1 MIEALL
7 KGFLLGLVLMLS
19 VGPAFFAVI
28 DTSINKG
35 FKTALYF
42 TFGVWLSDITYIV
55 LTNIGATQLLT
66 QRITAVYFIGGA
78 VLLTIGMIMFFKKQK
93 DEVEHV
99 EVKKGDLV
107 KSFGKGW
114 LINTTAPGVILFW
127 AAAAVHVQNE
137 EFAVNQK
144 IAFFVAAV
152 SIVVSTDI
160 GKAYSAQ
167 KLKDQW
173 LKPSV
178 IHLVNKLSGIGMLIF
193 GTYMIYKG
201 FKH

>member
-1 MIEALL
+1 MLEALL

-35 FKTALYF
+35 FKTALFF
-42 TFGVWLSDITYIV
+42 TFGVWLSDITYIC
-55 LTNIGATQLLT
+55 LTNLGATQFLT
-66 QRITAVYFIGGA
+66 KRLEAVYFVGGA
-78 VLLTIGMIMFFKKQK
+78 VLLVIGILMLMKKQK
-93 DEVEHV
+93 DEVEHI
-99 EVKKGDLV
+99 EIKKGDLV

-137 EFAVNQK
+137 EFTMNQK
-144 IAFFVAAV
+144 IAFFGAAV
-152 SIVVSTDI
+152 LIVISTDI

-178 IHLVNKLSGIGMLIF
+178 IHLVNKLSGGGMLIF
-193 GTYMIYKG
+193 GAYMIYRG

>member
-1 MIEALL
+1 MLEALL

-35 FKTALYF
+35 FRTALYF
-42 TFGVWLSDITYIV
+42 TFGVWLSDITYIC
-55 LTNIGATQLLT
+55 LTNLGATQLLT
-66 QRITAVYFIGGA
+66 QRITAVYLVGGV
-78 VLLTIGMIMFFKKQK
+78 VLLIIGIIMLMKKQK

-107 KSFGKGW
+107 KSFGEGW

-137 EFAVNQK
+137 EFTVNQK
-144 IAFFVAAV
+144 FAFFGAAV
-152 SIVVSTDI
+152 LIVVSTDI

-193 GTYMIYKG
+193 GAYMIYKG

>member
-1 MIEALL
+1 MFEALL

-35 FKTALYF
+35 FRTALYF
-42 TFGVWLSDITYIV
+42 TFGVWLSDITYIC
-55 LTNIGATQLLT
+55 LTNLGATQFLT
-66 QRITAVYFIGGA
+66 KRIEAVYFVGGA
-78 VLLTIGMIMFFKKQK
+78 VLLLIGILMLLKKQK
-93 DEVEHV
+93 DEVEHI
-99 EVKKGDLV
+99 EIKKGDLV

-137 EFAVNQK
+137 EFTVNQK
-144 IAFFVAAV
+144 IAFFGAAV
-152 SIVVSTDI
+152 LIVVSTDI

-178 IHLVNKLSGIGMLIF
+178 IHLVNKLSGGGMLIF
-193 GTYMIYKG
+193 GAYMIYKG

>member
-1 MIEALL
+1 MLEALL

-42 TFGVWLSDITYIV
+42 TFGVWLSDITYIC
-55 LTNIGATQLLT
+55 LTNLGATQLLT
-66 QRITAVYFIGGA
+66 QRLTAVYFIGGG
-78 VLLTIGMIMFFKKQK
+78 VLLTIGIVMFMKKQK
-93 DEVEHV
+93 DEVEHI
-99 EVKKGDLV
+99 EIKKGDLI

-127 AAAAVHVQNE
+127 AAAALHLQNE
-137 EFAVNQK
+137 QYSLRQK

-152 SIVVSTDI
+152 SIVISTDI

-178 IHLVNKLSGIGMLIF
+178 IHWVNKLSGVGMLIF